1 MKITNSTI
9 VTVLADHLPEAVEVR
24 LGHLL
29 AAAKANGVP
38 ADELAGVKAA
48 LRKGWAAFKYYLPT
62 GERVKVLVP
71 AI

>member
-9 VTVLADHLPEAVEVR
+9 VTVLADHLPDAVEVR

-29 AAAKANGVP
+29 AAAEANGVP
-38 ADELAGVKAA
+38 ADELAGLKAA
-48 LRKGWAAFKYYLPT
+48 LRKGWAFKYYLPT